1 MTNGSLMPAAAPLYK
16 EDALGLAP
24 RDVGEKPEPLRF
36 DPSASP
42 AEAAPEEGGET
53 TVLVPGGGV
62 FRKMSEVKPEAV
74 EWVADGWIPNRE
86 ITVLGGDG
94 GVGKG
99 LFTAQLAAYLTT
111 GRTSELFPTAR
122 ADTGNVLLLSGE
134 DSIRAVLWQRLTA
147 AGAALD
153 KVQAATR
160 EELVES
166 AGKVMNLRDEKLW
179 AIIQSMNPALVVVDP
194 IQSFLPP
201 DVDMNNRQKMRGLLQ
216 GLQGKARQGG
226 FAILLV
232 THSNKSTGAAGRNRL
247 NGSGD
252 LWDDARSVL
261 MMGHEKNGDRVY
273 LSHEKCSY
281 GDRSKTVLFTVEPV
295 EVEGIK
301 TARLVFDETS
311 ERKDADFV
319 REKPEKADGKADAVE
334 AEILSILS
342 QCPDG
347 KMESVALRAAVMKRV
362 GCGGST
368 YDHVRCGM
376 RSIRSEKSGRR
387 GKNYTVLKRDDPG
400 EDTDPMCSA
409 DAS

>member
-1 MTNGSLMPAAAPLYK
+1 MTNGSLMPTAAPLYK
-16 EDALGLAP
+16 EAALGLAP
-24 RDVGEKPEPLRF
+24 RDMGGKPELLHF

-42 AEAAPEEGGET
+42 AEAAPEEGVET

-99 LFTAQLAAYLTT
+99 LFTAQLAAYITT

-134 DSIRAVLWQRLTA
+134 DSIRSVLWQRLTA

-179 AIIQSMNPALVVVDP
+179 AIIRSMDPALVVIDP

-216 GLQGKARQGG
+216 SLQEKARQGG

-261 MMGHEKNGDRVY
+261 MMGHEKNGNRVY

-319 REKPEKADGKADAVE
+319 REKPEKARGKADAVE

-347 KMESVALRAAVMKRV
+347 KMESVALRAAVMKHV

-387 GKNYTVLKRDDPG
+387 GKNYTVLNRDEPEADA
-400 EDTDPMCSA
+400 DPMCSA